1 MNEQHS
7 KILLVGVPQRIRE
20 LFESQRTNYFI
31 QIAESVEIASALV
44 EHENIKLCVLSD
56 TLPDM
61 ERFIGE
67 VRSNPLASELPLL
80 VITSKRTH
88 EELFKLGADAF
99 FGTSESD
106 AKFLEKIELL
116 MGLSDSN
123 RSGVFHKRTEN
134 ENPFYFAM
142 QYAAGLVSGKENI
155 TPLDHDRL
163 LPESQSLQSL
173 IQDIEKVIQSQS
185 SDQTAIEIPE
195 GLESVD
201 PQGYIDQ
208 QLSVG
213 ERIDMH
219 RRDLDTPRGGIK
231 VTKKAPSAPS
241 TTPRYLVRPEVSGSA
256 STMESFSETA
266 DTYVLRRGEVK
277 AAGQQS
283 NVSNRHGDTL
293 SQPFSVKKFDANND
307 KGIRQAFVPAVNRIR
322 KNSKNQKNLQ
332 QHISDQETIS
342 QFDRSFAQET
352 DEEWSV
358 SRLSSPEHGS
368 VSISR
373 GDVAENE
380 PIEHTV
386 ELPIAGIVKD
396 KPFWWVVSVAMESR
410 FSGVISVLRN
420 RVERQFYFDRGEL
433 MVVNSNAREDRL
445 VELLFREGR
454 ISETQYRSASSTV
467 AASGRRAGVIMVE
480 KGIISSR
487 ELFPVVRYHY
497 ETMFYDTLKWMDGEW
512 KALFAPYDLKER
524 IVLDVP
530 VHFLILEAFRSVV
543 PSEYVETIVDTSMIF
558 HRGNVSEDFLNSLP
572 LTPLEK
578 EFVEWCDGRKSLSW
592 LAAHLDIDP
601 AELRSL
607 AAGLVVLKIIQSVAG
622 TGDSVYSVS
631 APSRLAV
638 SDAEAMAVAVDSS
651 MAAPLQDTLSP
662 QIIFADASFLE
673 DKLAQVYSGSYFEI
687 AEVSPEASPF
697 EIKQSLQRLKNI
709 YSPERF
715 RSKGETELMEKINII
730 EEILLETEEVLM
742 NDKIREQYRKAFLE
756 MHSIE

>member
-1 MNEQHS
+1 MDEQHS

-31 QIAESVEIASALV
+31 QIADSVAMASSIV

-155 TPLDHDRL
+155 TPLDHDRI

-185 SDQTAIEIPE
+185 SDQTALEIPE

-213 ERIDMH
+213 ERIDLH
-219 RRDLDTPRGGIK
+219 RRDLTADIPRGDVK
-231 VTKKAPSAPS
+231 VSKKAPFATS
-241 TTPRYLVRPEVSGSA
+241 TPDYPMDSEVSKSGS
-256 STMESFSETA
+256 TEESFSETA
-266 DTYVLRRGEVK
+266 DTYILPRGELK
-277 AAGQQS
+277 SAAVQS
-283 NVSNRHGDTL
+283 SVSNRHGDTL
-293 SQPFSVKKFDANND
+293 SQPFSVEQFDATTD
-307 KGIRQAFVPAVNRIR
+307 QSLRRQFLPVAHRTGR
-322 KNSKNQKNLQ
+322 SSETQKIVQRFSSN
-332 QHISDQETIS
+332 QETIS
-342 QFDRSFAQET
+342 QFDRSFAQGT
-352 DEEWSV
+352 DEVLSV
-358 SRLSSPEHGS
+358 SSVSSKEHGS
-368 VSISR
+368 VLFLQ
-373 GDVAENE
+373 GDDARNE
-380 PIEHTV
+380 SKEKNV
-386 ELPIAGIVKD
+386 ELPVAGILKD
-396 KPFWWVVSVAMESR
+396 KPFWWVISVAMESR

-454 ISETQYRSASSTV
+454 ISETQYQSASSTV

-512 KALFAPYDLKER
+512 KALFN
-524 IVLDVP
+524 
-530 VHFLILEAFRSVV
+530 
-543 PSEYVETIVDTSMIF
+543 
-558 HRGNVSEDFLNSLP
+558 G
-572 LTPLEK
+572 
-578 EFVEWCDGRKSLSW
+578 
-592 LAAHLDIDP
+592 
-601 AELRSL
+601 
-607 AAGLVVLKIIQSVAG
+607 Q
-622 TGDSVYSVS
+622 
-631 APSRLAV
+631 
-638 SDAEAMAVAVDSS
+638 
-651 MAAPLQDTLSP
+651 
-662 QIIFADASFLE
+662 
-673 DKLAQVYSGSYFEI
+673 
-687 AEVSPEASPF
+687 
-697 EIKQSLQRLKNI
+697 
-709 YSPERF
+709 
-715 RSKGETELMEKINII
+715 
-730 EEILLETEEVLM
+730 
-742 NDKIREQYRKAFLE
+742 
-756 MHSIE
+756 

>member
-31 QIAESVEIASALV
+31 QIAESVAIASALV

-116 MGLSDSN
+116 MGLSDSSH
-123 RSGVFHKRTEN
+123 SGVFHKRTEN

-142 QYAAGLVSGKENI
+142 QYAAGLVSGKEKI
-155 TPLDHDRL
+155 TPLDHDRVL
-163 LPESQSLQSL
+163 SESQSLQSL

-185 SDQTAIEIPE
+185 SGQTALEIPE

-219 RRDLDTPRGGIK
+219 RRDLTADTPRGGVK
-231 VTKKAPSAPS
+231 VSKKEPTAPS
-241 TTPRYLVRPEVSGSA
+241 TFHYSIHSEVRKSGS
-256 STMESFSETA
+256 TEESFLETA
-266 DTYVLRRGEVK
+266 DTDVLPRGELK
-277 AAGQQS
+277 SAAVQS
-283 NVSNRHGDTL
+283 SVSNRHGDTL
-293 SQPFSVKKFDANND
+293 SQPFSVEQFNATTNH
-307 KGIRQAFVPAVNRIR
+307 GSRRTFLPAANRIR
-322 KNSKNQKNLQ
+322 GSSETQKNVQ
-332 QHISDQETIS
+332 RHTSNQETIS

-352 DEEWSV
+352 DEMLSV
-358 SRLSSPEHGS
+358 SSLTSEEHGS
-368 VSISR
+368 VLFPQ
-373 GDVAENE
+373 GDGARKEL
-380 PIEHTV
+380 IEKNI
-386 ELPIAGIVKD
+386 ELPIAGILKD
-396 KPFWWVVSVAMESR
+396 KPFWWVISVAMESR

-454 ISETQYRSASSTV
+454 ISETQYQSASSTV

-512 KALFAPYDLKER
+512 KALFSPYDLKER

-530 VHFLILEAFRSVV
+530 VHSLILEAFRSVV
-543 PSEYVETIVDTSMIF
+543 PSEYVGSIVDSSMVLR
-558 HRGNVSEDFLNSLP
+558 RGIVSEDFLDSLP
-572 LTPLEK
+572 LTPLER
-578 EFVEWCDGRKSLSW
+578 EFIEWCDGRKSLSW
-592 LAAHLDIDP
+592 LAAHLNIDP
-601 AELRSL
+601 ADLRSL
-607 AAGLVVLKIIQSVAG
+607 AAGLVVLKVIQSVSG
-622 TGDSVYSVS
+622 IGDSVSVS
-631 APSRLAV
+631 SGHDV
-638 SDAEAMAVAVDSS
+638 SEAAEMAMPADSV
-651 MAAPLQDTLSP
+651 MAAPPQDAPPP
-662 QIIFADASFLE
+662 QVIFADASFLE
-673 DKLAQVYSGSYFEI
+673 DKLAQVYGGSYFDI

-709 YSPERF
+709 YSPEKF
-715 RSKGETELMEKINII
+715 RSKGASELMVKINMI

-742 NDKIREQYRKAFLE
+742 DDEIREHYRKAFLE